1 MNIGETAREKMN
13 LKKKKRKSHVKIMQ
27 HNYME
32 NKKLFCS
39 SQLLQTETWIGKLEM
54 CINKAFHH
62 IAHNIHLPHGDVMPF
77 EMAEFIL
84 PDL

>member
-1 MNIGETAREKMN
+1 
-13 LKKKKRKSHVKIMQ
+13 MQ

-32 NKKLFCS
+32 NKKLCCS
-39 SQLLQTETWIGKLEM
+39 SQLLQTETWIRKFEM
-54 CINKAFHH
+54 YINKAFHH
-62 IAHNIHLPHGDVMPF
+62 MVYDIHLPHGYVMPF